1 MPRILFLDHAGVLGG
16 AELSLLTIAKHYAG
30 SGLVV
35 LFSDGPFR
43 ERLEKNGVAVELMGA
58 PKTVSGA
65 NRSGGGLHQMLAI
78 PGVLQMARRVALR
91 AKGFDV
97 LLANSQKALIVG
109 ALASAMARKPLV
121 WCLRDILTAD
131 HFSRFNRRLV
141 VFMANRFANRVV
153 ANSRA
158 TLAAFVDSGGR
169 SDQATVVYNGIDGS
183 AIPAAT
189 MEEGVRRIR
198 AGFGGGET
206 KIVGL
211 FSRIAPWKGQH
222 VLLEAL
228 AQLPEMNAW
237 LVGAPLFGDEIR
249 YQEELVAMT
258 KSRGLSD
265 RVRFLGFRDDIPELL
280 NAVDFVVH
288 TSISPEPFGRV
299 IVEGMLAGKPVIATR
314 AGGACEI
321 IQDGETG
328 CLVPPGDSV
337 ALAATL
343 RRLVE
348 HPDEAVRLGM
358 AGKLS
363 AIERFS
369 VEKMVRGIQR
379 EVSAAMATVR

>member
-16 AELSLLTIAKHYAG
+16 AELSLLTIAQHYAD

-43 ERLEKNGVAVELMGA
+43 ERLEQNGVAVELVCA
-58 PKTVSGA
+58 PNRVSGA
-65 NRSGGGLHQMLAI
+65 NRSGGLRQMLAI
-78 PGVLQMARRVALR
+78 PGVLQMAGRGAVR

-97 LLANSQKALIVG
+97 LLANSQKALVVG
-109 ALASAMARKPLV
+109 ALAAAMARKPLV
-121 WCLRDILTAD
+121 WCLRDILTAE
-131 HFSRFNRRLV
+131 HFSGFNRRLV
-141 VFMANRFANRVV
+141 VFLANRFANRVV
-153 ANSRA
+153 ANSQA

-169 SDQATVVYNGIDGS
+169 SDRATVVYNGINAPEAS
-183 AIPAAT
+183 PAIADAA
-189 MEEGVRRIR
+189 RRIR
-198 AGFGGGET
+198 ADLCVGNAKT
-206 KIVGL
+206 VGL

-249 YQEELVAMT
+249 YQEDLVALA
-258 KSRGLSD
+258 KSLGLTD

-280 NAVDFVVH
+280 HAVDFVVH

-299 IVEGMLAGKPVIATR
+299 IVEGMLAGKPVIAAR

-321 IQDGETG
+321 IEDGKTG
-328 CLVPPGDSV
+328 CLVPPGDSG
-337 ALAATL
+337 ALVATL

-348 HPDEAVRLGM
+348 HPDEAARLGM

-363 AIERFS
+363 ASERFS
-369 VEKMVRGIQR
+369 VEKMVLGIEQA
-379 EVSAAMATVR
+379 VSAAMAERR